1 MAPRILGISVARN
14 ALKDEVELQKRHI
27 ARQRGIKRISGTP
40 SFCVEFIRNEPHLIL
55 LLLTRTCCKSKNSLQ
70 NYCEACALQLNNQ
83 MSEAYS
89 RYVENLENEFWRLY
103 GISEKAREKG
113 FDPALKPECK
123 VARDLADLVEG
134 LVGPKGVA
142 ESIRKLSDKLP
153 REELA
158 FKIAEEIV
166 YGKFGHM
173 EPEEAADQ
181 AIRTALA
188 ILTEGL
194 TAAPLQ
200 GVAKV
205 KIKTN
210 FDRTRYLAIYFAG
223 PIRSAGGT
231 DQALTLIIGD
241 FVRRLLGLDRYKPK
255 EEEMLRFV
263 EEIRLYERS
272 VGRFQYHVSDEE
284 LLKALQWLP
293 VEVTGTESDP
303 FEVSTF
309 RNLPRIETN
318 RVRGGAL
325 RVVNDGI
332 VGRAPKVYAI
342 VEKLGIQG
350 WDWLKEFR
358 KKSEKKSSGFMDDV
372 IAGRPIFCFASS
384 RGGFRLRYGR
394 ARNTGLTAVGVHP
407 ATMLILN
414 GFLAAGTQMRLELP
428 GKGGIAV
435 PVDSLEPPVVLLRDG
450 SVVRVTLENVS
461 VVKDQISRVLFL
473 GDILISF
480 GDFLYNNKVLLPS
493 GYVEEWWVED
503 LKQAIAK
510 RFNGD
515 IHDASKASCVPV
527 DRLKAFLKDPFANKP
542 TIKEAIDISL
552 VLRVPLH
559 PAFTFFWSNLN
570 STEDVK
576 MLREWLIS
584 SRVRYENGLIQEIVG
599 DNNPDVKGALEAIYL
614 PHKVLGDK
622 IFVEGE
628 CAHALAVCLR
638 YGSTENVDLPSDKP
652 ITQVVSM
659 LSGLE
664 IRDKAPTFVGARMGR
679 PEKAKRREMKP
690 LVHVLFPVGLGGGSQ
705 RDIVEAARKEPYS
718 VEVVKRK
725 CPSCNSFTLRI
736 KCPSCGTETILERI
750 CPKCGRNLK
759 ENECPICKVS
769 AKAYQRQVFNF
780 KELIERACVSLGFS
794 APKILKGVIGL
805 TNETKTPEA
814 IEKGILR
821 AKYDLSVYKDGT
833 IRFDATN
840 APLTHFKPSEIG
852 VSHEKLRQIGYTSDM
867 FGKPLTSD
875 DQICELKVQDVIIP
889 LKCGEYF
896 VRVANFIDE
905 LLTKVYGLAPY
916 YNIRRVEE
924 LVGHIVVG
932 LAPHTSVGI
941 LGRIIGFTNLNVC
954 YAHPIW
960 HSAKRRDCDGDE
972 DALML
977 ALDTLINFSREY
989 LPSQIGGIMDAPL
1002 LLIPVVN
1009 TAEVQRQAHDFDV
1022 ASAYPLEFYERT
1034 WGRAE
1039 PKQLSGIIDLVGHRL
1054 GTEAQ
1059 FEGFNFTTPVSNI
1072 NHGNAESAYKRLK
1085 TMVDKLNSQLELAE
1099 KIGAVNARKVALK
1112 VLTKHFIRDIA
1123 GNMRAFST
1131 QGFRCKSCNKRYRR
1145 IPLRGVCTHCGGQ
1158 LTLTVYRGGIEKYFE
1173 AAQNLVEK
1181 YKLPQYYAQR
1191 ILLVKEEITSLF
1203 DGKKPRQISLTD
1215 FS

>member
-1 MAPRILGISVARN
+1 
-14 ALKDEVELQKRHI
+14 
-27 ARQRGIKRISGTP
+27 
-40 SFCVEFIRNEPHLIL
+40 
-55 LLLTRTCCKSKNSLQ
+55 
-70 NYCEACALQLNNQ
+70 
-83 MSEAYS
+83 MSETYR
-89 RYVENLENEFWRLY
+89 RYVESLENEFWRLH
-103 GISEKAREKG
+103 GISEKARERG
-113 FDPALKPECK
+113 FDPALTPECK

-142 ESIRKLSDKLP
+142 ESIRKLSEKLP

-158 FKIAEEIV
+158 FKVAEEIV

-173 EPEEAADQ
+173 EAEAAAEQ

-188 ILTEGL
+188 ILTEGV

-200 GVAKV
+200 GVAEV

-241 FVRRLLGLDRYKPK
+241 FVRRLLGLDRYKPR
-255 EEEMLRFV
+255 EEEMLRFI

-303 FEVSTF
+303 YEVSTF

-325 RVVNDGI
+325 RVVNDGV

-394 ARNTGLTAVGVHP
+394 ARNTGLAAVGVHP
-407 ATMLILN
+407 ATMFILN

-450 SVVRVTLENVS
+450 SVVRVTLENVN
-461 VVKDQISRVLFL
+461 VVKDQVLRVLFL

-480 GDFLYNNKVLLPS
+480 GDFLYNNKALLPS

-503 LKQAIAK
+503 LKRAIAEK
-510 RFNGD
+510 FDGKVEE
-515 IHDASKASCVPV
+515 ASKVACIPV
-527 DRLKAFLKDPFANKP
+527 DRLNAFLRDPFVNKP
-542 TIKEAIDISL
+542 TIKEAVDLSL
-552 VLRVPLH
+552 VLGVPLH
-559 PAFTFFWSNLN
+559 PSFTFFWSNLT
-570 STEDVK
+570 SAEDVK
-576 MLREWLIS
+576 MLRAWLVR
-584 SRVRYENGLIQEIVG
+584 SRVKYENGLIQEIVG
-599 DNNPDVKGALEAIYL
+599 DSNPNVKCALEAIYL
-614 PHKVLGDK
+614 PHRILDNK
-622 IFVEGE
+622 IVIEGE
-628 CAHALAVCLR
+628 DAHAFAVCLR
-638 YGSTENVDLPSDKP
+638 YGSEEDVDLPSDKA
-652 ITQVVSM
+652 ITEVVGV

-705 RDIVEAARKEPYS
+705 RDIVEAAKKEPYS

-725 CPSCNSFTLRI
+725 CPTCNSFTYKV
-736 KCPSCGTETILERI
+736 KCPSCGVETILERI

-759 ENECPICKVS
+759 EVECPACKVP

-780 KELIERACVSLGFS
+780 REMLEKACANLGVSV
-794 APKILKGVIGL
+794 PKVLKGVKGL
-805 TNETKTPEA
+805 TNETKTPEI

-840 APLTHFKPSEIG
+840 APLTHFRPSEIG
-852 VSHEKLRQIGYTSDM
+852 VSHEKLRQIGYTHDM
-867 FGKPLTSD
+867 FGAPLTND
-875 DQICELKVQDVIIP
+875 NQVCELKVQDIIIP
-889 LKCGEYF
+889 FKCGEYF

-905 LLTKVYGLAPY
+905 LLTKVYGLEPY
-916 YNIRRVEE
+916 YNIKRVDE
-924 LVGHIVVG
+924 LVGHLVVG

-1022 ASAYPLEFYERT
+1022 ASAYPLEFYEKT
-1034 WGRAE
+1034 WNGTE
-1039 PKQLSGIIDLVGHRL
+1039 PKQVSGIIDLVRHRI
-1054 GTEAQ
+1054 GTAAQ
-1059 FEGFNFTTPVSNI
+1059 FEGFRFTTPVSNI
-1072 NHGNAESAYKRLK
+1072 NHGNSESAYKRLK
-1085 TMVDKLNSQLELAE
+1085 TMVDKLSSQLELAE
-1099 KIGAVNARKVALK
+1099 KIEAVNARKVALK
-1112 VLTKHFIRDIA
+1112 VLTKHFMRDIA

-1131 QGFRCKSCNKRYRR
+1131 QGVRCKSCNKRYRR
-1145 IPLRGVCTHCGGQ
+1145 IPLRGFCTQCGGQ

-1181 YKLPQYYAQR
+1181 YGLPQYYAQR
-1191 ILLVKEEITSLF
+1191 ILLVKEEINSLF
-1203 DGKKPRQISLTD
+1203 EGKKPRQISLTD